1 MSGPQ
6 PADKEHTSGLGD
18 VEVAPL
24 LVKEDEEESENMLRT
39 NRGNSS
45 PAAAKTCRI
54 CMDDESDP
62 VTNPLINPCKCS
74 GTTKYV
80 HRQCLLKWRTMKAG
94 TQAHYRCEICH
105 YRCAYLATQDVNAFS
120 GLRHLRFVKAEMAMN
135 LRLVCLVARSPLRY
149 QFRRLWWARI
159 LGHPLTSGI
168 IFAALLV
175 TSSWLL
181 GYVPLFEWLTGAPP
195 GSSVALHL
203 LNGLLLVGLLGAL
216 LMLVSLCAS
225 GPLPAGACN
234 GCYCDPY
241 CPAVAVA
248 GGEECLALLVI
259 LAVSLAV
266 AGLVW
271 VCRTLYGVLYS
282 GLRER
287 MRWAEHMVENVGGD
301 DGGGGGVR
309 GRGGAT
315 AAAAGAAGAASSGS
329 LAQSTAAA
337 GPSSSS
343 SSCPAATKPPP
354 EESMV

>member
-1 MSGPQ
+1 
-6 PADKEHTSGLGD
+6 
-18 VEVAPL
+18 
-24 LVKEDEEESENMLRT
+24 MLRT

-105 YRCAYLATQDVNAFS
+105 Y
-120 GLRHLRFVKAEMAMN
+120 
-135 LRLVCLVARSPLRY
+135 RY